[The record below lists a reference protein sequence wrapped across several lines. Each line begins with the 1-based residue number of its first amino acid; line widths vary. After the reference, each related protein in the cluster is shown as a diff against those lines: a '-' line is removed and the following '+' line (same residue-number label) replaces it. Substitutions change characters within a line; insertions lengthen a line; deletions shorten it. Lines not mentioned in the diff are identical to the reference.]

1 MPVRMSCITAAS
13 LSLCGMPFLRG
24 FYSKDLIIE
33 IRFQGGDRL
42 VIYFILIVGTLF
54 TSWYSLRLIFNLF
67 LSTNKSVSPVIHAEE
82 ARSVKFAYRGLLISS
97 VIIGFLLVNLV
108 SDLDFTAMV
117 SNAEKFV
124 VILLVVLAIS
134 IIEVFAG
141 RTGKTKFLVG
151 VYGYLASIWHF
162 KPLLA
167 QFSPSAGLKLASLI
181 TVRTE
186 KGWLE
191 KVGPQGAFGIVQTLG
206 FINQKIQSY
215 HFLKFVLG
223 LLFRLFIVIILGGFL

>member
-1 MPVRMSCITAAS
+1 MSCVTAAS

-67 LSTNKSVSPVIHAEE
+67 LSRNKSVSPVVHAEE

-108 SDLDFTAMV
+108 SDLDLTAMV
-117 SNAEKFV
+117 SNVEKFV

-141 RTGKTKFLVG
+141 
-151 VYGYLASIWHF
+151 
-162 KPLLA
+162 
-167 QFSPSAGLKLASLI
+167 
-181 TVRTE
+181 
-186 KGWLE
+186 
-191 KVGPQGAFGIVQTLG
+191 
-206 FINQKIQSY
+206 
-215 HFLKFVLG
+215 
-223 LLFRLFIVIILGGFL
+223 

>member
-1 MPVRMSCITAAS
+1 MSCITAAS

-42 VIYFILIVGTLF
+42 VIYLILIVGTLF

-67 LSTNKSVSPVIHAEE
+67 LSINKSVSPVTHAEE
-82 ARSVKFAYRGLLISS
+82 ARSVKFAYRGLLIRS

-108 SDLDFTAMV
+108 SDLDLMAMV

-141 RTGKTKFLVG
+141 
-151 VYGYLASIWHF
+151 
-162 KPLLA
+162 
-167 QFSPSAGLKLASLI
+167 
-181 TVRTE
+181 
-186 KGWLE
+186 
-191 KVGPQGAFGIVQTLG
+191 
-206 FINQKIQSY
+206 
-215 HFLKFVLG
+215 
-223 LLFRLFIVIILGGFL
+223 